1 MPPASSKGRRSQNPP
16 GVVTSPCRAVA
27 LSAATRLARTAS
39 LGFVSAPKRG
49 GFALAWLLVAAL
61 LLAQLLG
68 LMHGVV
74 HGPQA
79 HLHVKAAVHLVQL
92 HHDQHDHD
100 HTSSAIAH
108 DAHEG
113 GWLASLFA
121 SHGDDSDCR
130 LFDQASQGHA
140 APVLPM
146 LSLPLVLCTVAFDIS
161 RGEALA
167 RWAALFD
174 ARGPPSVR

>member
-1 MPPASSKGRRSQNPP
+1 MPPASSKSR
-16 GVVTSPCRAVA
+16 
-27 LSAATRLARTAS
+27 
-39 LGFVSAPKRG
+39 

-79 HLHVKAAVHLVQL
+79 HLHSHVHQELASAQAS
-92 HHDQHDHD
+92 HDHSHD
-100 HTSSAIAH
+100 HEHSIAAQDDH
-108 DAHEG
+108 GDS
-113 GWLASLFA
+113 WLASLFA
-121 SHGDDSDCR
+121 SHDGDSDCR
-130 LFDQASQGHA
+130 LFDQASHGHA
-140 APVLPM
+140 APALPM
-146 LSLPLVLCTVAFDIS
+146 LSLPLVLCTVAFDLS

-174 ARGPPSVR
+174 ARGPPLTH

>member
-1 MPPASSKGRRSQNPP
+1 MPPASSKGR
-16 GVVTSPCRAVA
+16 
-27 LSAATRLARTAS
+27 
-39 LGFVSAPKRG
+39 

-79 HLHVKAAVHLVQL
+79 RLHSHG
-92 HHDQHDHD
+92 HHELASAHASNDHDHD
-100 HTSSAIAH
+100 HDHDHSATAH
-108 DAHEG
+108 DEHG
-113 GWLASLFA
+113 GWLASLFS
-121 SHGDDSDCR
+121 SHDGDTDCR

-146 LSLPLVLCTVAFDIS
+146 LSLPLVLCTMAFDIS
-161 RGEALA
+161 RGEALV

-174 ARGPPSVR
+174 ARGPPLTR

>member
-1 MPPASSKGRRSQNPP
+1 MPPASSRR
-16 GVVTSPCRAVA
+16 RAF
-27 LSAATRLARTAS
+27 AA
-39 LGFVSAPKRG
+39 V
-49 GFALAWLLVAAL
+49 WLLVATL

-79 HLHVKAAVHLVQL
+79 HLHDKSAVAQL
-92 HHDQHDHD
+92 HHDHDHD
-100 HTSSAIAH
+100 HDH
-108 DAHEG
+108 DDEHAEHG
-113 GWLASLFA
+113 NWLASLFSA
-121 SHGDDSDCR
+121 HDGDTDCR

-174 ARGPPSVR
+174 ARGPPPTR

>member
-1 MPPASSKGRRSQNPP
+1 MPPASNKRRSS
-16 GVVTSPCRAVA
+16 G
-27 LSAATRLARTAS
+27 SA
-39 LGFVSAPKRG
+39 G
-49 GFALAWLLVAAL
+49 ALAWLLAASL

-79 HLHVKAAVHLVQL
+79 HLHSHSHLHSHQDSHHPEHAAL
-92 HHDQHDHD
+92 
-100 HTSSAIAH
+100 AH
-108 DAHEG
+108 AEEPAEGEG

-121 SHGDDSDCR
+121 SHDGDSDCR
-130 LFDQASQGHA
+130 LFDQASHGQA
-140 APVLPM
+140 APALPM
-146 LSLPLVLCTVAFDIS
+146 LSLPLVLSSLAFDIS

-174 ARGPPSVR
+174 ARGPPSTR

>member
-1 MPPASSKGRRSQNPP
+1 MPAASNKRRS
-16 GVVTSPCRAVA
+16 S
-27 LSAATRLARTAS
+27 
-39 LGFVSAPKRG
+39 
-49 GFALAWLLVAAL
+49 GFAGALVWLLVASL

-79 HLHVKAAVHLVQL
+79 HLHAHVHAHQDSHHPEHAAL
-92 HHDQHDHD
+92 
-100 HTSSAIAH
+100 AH
-108 DAHEG
+108 AEEQDEG

-121 SHGDDSDCR
+121 SHDGDSDCR
-130 LFDQASQGHA
+130 LFDQASHGQA
-140 APVLPM
+140 APTLPM
-146 LSLPLVLCTVAFDIS
+146 LNLPLVLSSLAFDIS

-174 ARGPPSVR
+174 ARGPPPTR

>member
-1 MPPASSKGRRSQNPP
+1 MPPASNKRRGSSSA
-16 GVVTSPCRAVA
+16 GA
-27 LSAATRLARTAS
+27 L
-39 LGFVSAPKRG
+39 V
-49 GFALAWLLVAAL
+49 WLLAAAL

-79 HLHVKAAVHLVQL
+79 HPHSHAHA
-92 HHDQHDHD
+92 HHDGDH
-100 HTSSAIAH
+100 HEHSVLAPAEEQN
-108 DAHEG
+108 EG

-121 SHGDDSDCR
+121 SHDGDSDCR
-130 LFDQASQGHA
+130 LFDQASHGQA
-140 APVLPM
+140 APAFPM
-146 LSLPLVLCTVAFDIS
+146 LSLPLVLSSLAFDIS

-174 ARGPPSVR
+174 ARGPPFPR